1 MSRYFE
7 AFIDHLCEKSG
18 YDYDFLVDRYNEM
31 VNDPDWDG
39 DMDQFIGITL
49 ERDW

>member
-7 AFIDHLCEKSG
+7 GFIGYLCDKSG
-18 YDYDFLVDRYNEM
+18 YNYDFLVDRYNEM
-31 VNDPDWDG
+31 VDDSDWDG

>member
-1 MSRYFE
+1 MKRIFNAVINKLS
-7 AFIDHLCEKSG
+7 EKSG

-31 VNDPDWDG
+31 ADDPDWDG
-39 DMDQFIGITL
+39 DIDQFIGITL